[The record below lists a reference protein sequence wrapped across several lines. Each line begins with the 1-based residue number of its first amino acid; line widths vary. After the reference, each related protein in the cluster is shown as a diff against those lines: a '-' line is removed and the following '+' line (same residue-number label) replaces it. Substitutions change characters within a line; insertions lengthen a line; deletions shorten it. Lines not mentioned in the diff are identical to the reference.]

1 MHREPFVARL
11 AQSLVITVF
20 IAHWCVSVLG
30 IARTD
35 MLVVVTVAWAAATAR
50 RLVGPAPH
58 GPLFVPGRR
67 FEVAMSALGGQVMW
81 LLLPVLRRADPEGWI
96 LAAGAHR
103 SRSVRRRRTRA
114 RGLRPISILQLLR
127 LGTGAAHQSLGGY
140 AGRAVALFRPVPGVG
155 QFGLCGRRVRDH
167 RRDGPSGF
175 QGMHARTPLGPRQKS
190 ARGATQDDSSVI
202 LSHICVP

>member
-96 LAAGAHR
+96 WQPVPIGAEA
-103 SRSVRRRRTRA
+103 SAV
-114 RGLRPISILQLLR
+114 
-127 LGTGAAHQSLGGY
+127 GALVLVGC
-140 AGRAVALFRPVPGVG
+140 ALFPFFNFFVWGRGPRTSPSAATLDAPLLC
-155 QFGLCGRRVRDH
+155 FGLFLV
-167 RRDGPSGF
+167 SGSLVF
-175 QGMHARTPLGPRQKS
+175 AGVAFATIAAMALQVFRGCMLEPLLAPDRNPLEEPHKIS
-190 ARGATQDDSSVI
+190 P
-202 LSHICVP
+202 LSY